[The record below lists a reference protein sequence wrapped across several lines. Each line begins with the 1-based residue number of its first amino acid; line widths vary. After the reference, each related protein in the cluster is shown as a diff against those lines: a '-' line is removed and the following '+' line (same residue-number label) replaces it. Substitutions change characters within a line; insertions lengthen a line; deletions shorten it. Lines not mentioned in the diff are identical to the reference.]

1 MLASA
6 LLALIS
12 LLALAVGLPEG
23 PGLAGPAHVH
33 TIGLSK
39 QYVPVHRGDRVV
51 AYKTAYFGSVFVGL
65 PTPQRFSVLFDT
77 GSGHFVLPSSACA
90 DPACVGHRR
99 YDRALS
105 TSAVGIDYD
114 GTRVHPNASDFD
126 KVDILFG
133 TGKVSGPFVEEVV
146 CFGGDQRAG
155 GAATDEPAPKAA
167 AALPLHEGCVQLRVV
182 AASNMTRDPFQ
193 HFAFDG
199 VVGLGLE
206 ALALH
211 RDFSFV
217 GQLSRLGHHGGQP
230 YFGVYLAQADLSDS
244 EISFGGHNEERI
256 LSPLAWAPV
265 ASPDMGYWQV
275 QLRSVRIGN
284 ETVSMCANGS
294 CRAVLDTGTS
304 LLGVPREAA
313 ASFNIASARPVLDG
327 ASKCRHTEGPT
338 LIFDLGDLTLRLDP
352 EDYWVPSPV
361 PAQSRSDG
369 KARHFCRPSLLPVD
383 MGSPLGPKTF
393 IFGEPFLRRYYTAYD
408 WQRHRIG
415 FALARQASL
424 SSSEVPQEAPP
435 LAQLI

>member
-1 MLASA
+1 MLAPGMIA
-6 LLALIS
+6 LLATAS
-12 LLALAVGLPEG
+12 CLPQVR
-23 PGLAGPAHVH
+23 GLAGTRSAHVH
-33 TIGLSK
+33 TVSLSK

-65 PTPQRFSVLFDT
+65 PKPQRFSVLFDT

-90 DPACVGHRR
+90 DPACTGHRR

-146 CFGGDQRAG
+146 CFGGDK
-155 GAATDEPAPKAA
+155 GAAVEEPTPTAA
-167 AALPLHEGCVQLRVV
+167 TGLPLREGCVQLRVV

-217 GQLSRLGHHGGQP
+217 GQLNRLGHHGGQP
-230 YFGVYLAQADLSDS
+230 YFGVYLARSDLYSS

-265 ASPDMGYWQV
+265 ASPDMGYWQI

-284 ETVSMCANGS
+284 ETVSMCADGS

-304 LLGVPREAA
+304 LLGVPREVA
-313 ASFNIASARPVLDG
+313 ASFHLALARPVLDG
-327 ASKCRHTEGPT
+327 ASKCRHPEGPA
-338 LIFDLGDLTLRLDP
+338 LIFDLGALSLRLDP

-361 PAQSRSDG
+361 LAQSKSDS
-369 KARHFCRPSLLPVD
+369 KARRFCRPSLLPVD

-393 IFGEPFLRRYYTAYD
+393 IFGEPILRRYYTAYD
-408 WQRHRIG
+408 WQRYQIG
-415 FALARQASL
+415 FARARQASDG
-424 SSSEVPQEAPP
+424 SNQAQQEALP
-435 LAQLI
+435 LAQLL